1 MITTL
6 LIVLI
11 GALGITALCH
21 RAGVRS
27 GLVIVVVAGVVSF
40 IPGIPRLQLPPD
52 LILTLVIPPLLYS
65 AAVHFSILTFL
76 RHLRVILALGVGL
89 VVATAVSIG
98 LFTWWL
104 APGLGLGGAFVLAA
118 VVSPPDSVT
127 TVRHGRELG
136 LPKRVVAILTGES
149 LVNDAAALTILAVAV
164 AAVTGEHT
172 FIGNPALLFL
182 YELGAGLGAGVALGF
197 AVVWIRQRL
206 GNPTLECVLGLALPF
221 AAYLLASQF
230 HASGVLAVVAAGF
243 TVGAHT
249 SLAGGGRGVQNYRTR
264 LQEREIWPIADTVL
278 ESFVFAYMG
287 LQFRFVIEDLMH
299 TSGSR
304 LDDVGLGLTVLM
316 AVMLV
321 RVVVVC
327 AAFGRLRLLRAPAA
341 FVEPH
346 ASTDRLSG
354 REILLVS
361 WTGMRGIVTLA
372 AAAGLPLTV
381 AGEQFHGRELIQ
393 VVAYIVALGTLLIQG
408 VTLPLLARHLRID
421 VSSEYDWEAAE
432 TARGLKIVS
441 DVGSGDFDRQRA
453 MIVRAVRR
461 RQLNDEI
468 GDDLLHHID
477 LQQAAAES
485 NRGHTDDRTPT
496 RSPHK

>member
-1 MITTL
+1 ML

-11 GALGITALCH
+11 GALGVTALCH
-21 RAGVRS
+21 RAGVQS
-27 GLVIVVVAGVVSF
+27 GLVIVVVAGIVSF
-40 IPGIPRLQLPPD
+40 IPGIPRLQLSPE

-65 AAVHFSILTFL
+65 AAVHFSILTFV

-89 VVATAVSIG
+89 VMATAVSIG
-98 LFTWWL
+98 FFTWWL

-164 AAVTGEHT
+164 AAVTGRHT
-172 FIGNPALLFL
+172 FIANPALLFL
-182 YELGAGLGAGVALGF
+182 YELGAGLAIGVGLGATA
-197 AVVWIRQRL
+197 VWIRQRL
-206 GNPTLECVLGLALPF
+206 GNPALECVLGLALPF
-221 AAYLLASQF
+221 AAYLLASQLQ
-230 HASGVLAVVAAGF
+230 ASGVLAVVAAGF
-243 TVGAHT
+243 TIGTHT
-249 SLAGGGRGVQNYRTR
+249 SLAGSAGGGAPSYRTR

-304 LDDVGLGLTVLM
+304 VDDVGLGLTVLV
-316 AVMLV
+316 AVMVV
-321 RVVVVC
+321 RIVVVG
-327 AAFGRLRLLRAPAA
+327 AAFGRFRRHGTGRGSQSP
-341 FVEPH
+341 VSEG
-346 ASTDRLSG
+346 RLSG

-372 AAAGLPLTV
+372 AAAGLPMSV
-381 AGEQFHGRELIQ
+381 AGEPFHGRELIQ
-393 VVAYIVALGTLLIQG
+393 VVAYIVALGTLLVQG
-408 VTLPLLARHLRID
+408 VTLPLLARQLRID
-421 VSSEYDWEAAE
+421 VSAEYDWEAAE
-432 TARGLKIVS
+432 TARGVDMIAQVDPS
-441 DVGSGDFDRQRA
+441 DFSGQRA
-453 MIVRAVRR
+453 VIARAVRR
-461 RQLNDEI
+461 RQLSDEI

-485 NRGHTDDRTPT
+485 RRVTRGNSIRPPT
-496 RSPHK
+496 ARGQR